1 MKYFQA
7 LVSGEHFLM
16 DWGGGVRYMGFFVTR
31 YVSEETEAEAVRS
44 AIAAVRS
51 EDKLEGLVLNTAEDP
66 PKLLVDELEEVS
78 EDDVPSTLPGYVFY
92 REEEVIRSHGRDPDR

>member
-1 MKYFQA
+1 MKCFRA

-16 DWGGGVRYMGFFVTR
+16 NWDGDVRYTGFFVTR
-31 YVSEETEAEAVRS
+31 YVSEETEAEAARS

-66 PKLLVDELEEVS
+66 PRLLVDELDEVS
-78 EDDVPSTLPGYVFY
+78 EDDVPTTLPYYVFY
-92 REEEVIRSHGRDPDR
+92 REEEVSRSHGQDRDG